1 MGLDHEADVERI
13 MSAMD
18 IGFPQ
23 PGSFASLWERLVV
36 QSGHSTKSARRATT
50 EVSARQVH
58 VWSAPEIGSSI
69 YECTP
74 WRAGPG
80 LEVELSVRDSQINGQ
95 VIKTANGEFGLPRAK
110 RFRGARTIPLT
121 NV

>member
-23 PGSFASLWERLVV
+23 PVSFASLWERLVV

-50 EVSARQVH
+50 EVSVRQVH

-95 VIKTANGEFGLPRAK
+95 MIKTANGEFDFATSQAVSGS
-110 RFRGARTIPLT
+110 TDYSID
-121 NV
+121 